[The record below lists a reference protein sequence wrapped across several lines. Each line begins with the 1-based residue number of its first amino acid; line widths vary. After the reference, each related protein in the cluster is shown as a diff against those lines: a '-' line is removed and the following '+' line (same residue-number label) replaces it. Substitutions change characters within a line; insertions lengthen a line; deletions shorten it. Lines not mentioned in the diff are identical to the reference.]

1 MILRQKTNQRRES
14 LLALLF
20 FKVFA
25 QSLPLSLC
33 FTYPFSL
40 SHSLSLSV
48 RLCLCVCA
56 CVCVCMFLSHSKT
69 LSLSLFHSF
78 PLTHFHLHN
87 LYKDSLSPCVNN
99 TVHTNTNTSAV
110 ACLSCFP
117 SGYINPSSGLTFQN
131 KTLYANQRR
140 PLNIGV

>member
-1 MILRQKTNQRRES
+1 M
-14 LLALLF
+14 ALLF

-48 RLCLCVCA
+48 RLFLCVCA

-69 LSLSLFHSF
+69 LCLSHSF